1 VSEAVKSNQ
10 SVQTY
15 AFLALL
21 LGGISVGCA
30 PILVRLSEVG
40 PSATAFWRVSLALVP
55 LGLFAALLRGRTDAS
70 AIPETLREWLIVSA
84 PGIFLGIEL
93 IAWHEALYKTS
104 VANATLLVNLTPVFT
119 ALFGWVLFK
128 QTIERA
134 FIAGTALAIVGV
146 VLLVGSGWAQGKGAL
161 SGDAIALGA
170 AVIYAGY
177 FMSLGY
183 ARRRFSSA
191 VVMFA
196 SSASAALIALPP
208 SLAEGIFAPVSPAGW
223 ASVIALAWIVQAG
236 GQGLVTF
243 AIAWLPPTISSL
255 AMLIQPFVAAAIAW
269 GLFEERLSALQIV
282 GGVAVIGGILIARR
296 G

>member
-1 VSEAVKSNQ
+1 MSEVVKSNHSPQ
-10 SVQTY
+10 AY

-40 PSATAFWRVSLALVP
+40 PSATAFWRVSLALIP
-55 LGLFAALLRGRTDAS
+55 LGLVATLLPGGPDAS
-70 AIPETLREWLIVSA
+70 ATPRTVREWMIVSA
-84 PGIFLGIEL
+84 PGVFLGIEL

-119 ALFGWVLFK
+119 ALFGWILFRR
-128 QTIERA
+128 TIQRA
-134 FIAGTALAIVGV
+134 FMIGTATAVGGV
-146 VLLVGSGWAQGKGAL
+146 VLLVGSGLPQGKEAL

-177 FMSLGY
+177 FMLLGY
-183 ARRRFSSA
+183 ARRQFSSV

-196 SSASAALIALPP
+196 SSASAALIALPL
-208 SLAEGIFAPVSPAGW
+208 SLAEGIFVPASPSGW
-223 ASVIALAWIVQAG
+223 ASLVALAWIVQAC

-255 AMLIQPFVAAAIAW
+255 TMLIQPFVAAAIAW

-282 GGVAVIGGILIARR
+282 GGVTVIGGILIARR

>member
-1 VSEAVKSNQ
+1 VSEVVTLNRSLHA
-10 SVQTY
+10 Y
-15 AFLALL
+15 AFPALL
-21 LGGISVGCA
+21 LGGVSVGCA

-40 PSATAFWRVSLALVP
+40 PSATAFWRVSLALLP
-55 LGLFAALLRGRTDAS
+55 LGLFAALVRGRTAAS
-70 AIPETLREWLIVSA
+70 ATPETLREWLTVSA
-84 PGIFLGIEL
+84 PGVFLGIEL
-93 IAWHEALYKTS
+93 VAWHEALYKTS

-119 ALFGWVLFK
+119 AFFGWVLFK
-128 QTIERA
+128 RPIERV
-134 FIAGTALAIVGV
+134 FMTGTAMAVVGV
-146 VLLVGSGWAQGKGAL
+146 VLLVGSGWAHGNGAL

-196 SSASAALIALPP
+196 SSASATLIALPLA
-208 SLAEGIFAPVSPAGW
+208 LAEGIFVPVSPAGW
-223 ASVIALAWIVQAG
+223 VCVVALAWIVQVG

-255 AMLIQPFVAAAIAW
+255 TMLIQPFMAATIAW

>member
-1 VSEAVKSNQ
+1 MSEVITTNQ
-10 SVQTY
+10 SLKAY
-15 AFLALL
+15 AFPALL

-40 PSATAFWRVSLALVP
+40 PSATAFWRVSLALLP
-55 LGLFAALLRGRTDAS
+55 LGLFLALTRGRTDAS
-70 AIPETLREWLIVSA
+70 AMPRTLLDWLTVSA
-84 PGIFLGIEL
+84 PGVFLGVEL
-93 IAWHEALYKTS
+93 VAWHEALYKTS

-119 ALFGWVLFK
+119 ALFGWLLFK
-128 QTIERA
+128 RPIERV
-134 FIAGTALAIVGV
+134 FMAGVAMAVAGV
-146 VLLVGSGWAQGKGAL
+146 VLLVGGGWAQGKGAL

-196 SSASAALIALPP
+196 SSASATLIALPLA
-208 SLAEGIFAPVSPAGW
+208 LAEGVFAPVTSAGW
-223 ASVIALAWIVQAG
+223 AVVIALAWIVQVG

-269 GLFEERLSALQIV
+269 GLFEERLSALQIA
-282 GGVAVIGGILIARR
+282 GGVTVIGGILIARR

>member
-1 VSEAVKSNQ
+1 VPEVVKSNRSLQ
-10 SVQTY
+10 AY
-15 AFLALL
+15 AFPALL

-40 PSATAFWRVSLALVP
+40 PSATAFWRVSLALLP
-55 LGLFAALLRGRTDAS
+55 LGLFAALMRGQTDATS
-70 AIPETLREWLIVSA
+70 TPRTLREWLTVSA
-84 PGIFLGIEL
+84 PGIFLGVEL
-93 IAWHEALYKTS
+93 VAWHEALYKTS
-104 VANATLLVNLTPVFT
+104 VANATLLVNMTPVFT
-119 ALFGWVLFK
+119 AFFGWVLFRRP
-128 QTIERA
+128 IERL
-134 FIAGTALAIVGV
+134 FMSGTAMAVVGV
-146 VLLVGSGWAQGKGAL
+146 VLLVSSGWVQGKGAL
-161 SGDAIALGA
+161 SGDATALGA

-183 ARRRFSSA
+183 ARQRFSSA

-196 SSASAALIALPP
+196 SSASATLIALPLA
-208 SLAEGIFAPVSPAGW
+208 LAEGIFIPASPAGW
-223 ASVIALAWIVQAG
+223 ATVVALAWIVQVG

-269 GLFEERLSALQIV
+269 GLFEEHLSALQIV
-282 GGVAVIGGILIARR
+282 GGMAVIGGILIARR

>member
-1 VSEAVKSNQ
+1 MSEAVKSNQ

-208 SLAEGIFAPVSPAGW
+208 SLAEGIFAPVSPASW

-255 AMLIQPFVAAAIAW
+255 AMPIQPSVAAAIAW